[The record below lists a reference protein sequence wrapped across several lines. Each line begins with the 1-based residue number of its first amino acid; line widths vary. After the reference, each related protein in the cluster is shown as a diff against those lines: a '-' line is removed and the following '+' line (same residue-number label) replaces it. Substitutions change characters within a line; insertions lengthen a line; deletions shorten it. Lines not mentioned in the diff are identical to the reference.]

1 LPETDRR
8 EAWALL
14 FAEARIEMNR
24 GPIILVEELRRVGC
38 FPNRKPSAKLED
50 SAVPWTFNQILLPL
64 ILILTFVILTHLVE
78 YKREYDEMVEAI
90 RDKDPI
96 LEPKIA
102 VLNLQ
107 LQKLLRALEE
117 VKGEIR
123 EETRAAV
130 FVQPG
135 RIVRRGS
142 RIEDEEFQKFCR
154 ETLNLA
160 SGQGYR
166 SMAGRIYKSVL
177 ERTGILDPSSAGY
190 TVQRSKLVKI
200 EDLTEEKVRSMPDS
214 EWARVYAAK
223 EGRISPR
230 NRQILQNAI
239 LDFCDG
245 LLRQAISVESQL
257 IDRLREEALANP
269 QSLILSATA
278 RKIVNDLF
286 DPARSAEDRK
296 RLARDFYWNLVEEWK
311 KRFDEDGY
319 PMLVWRILKV

>member
-1 LPETDRR
+1 
-8 EAWALL
+8 
-14 FAEARIEMNR
+14 
-24 GPIILVEELRRVGC
+24 
-38 FPNRKPSAKLED
+38 
-50 SAVPWTFNQILLPL
+50 
-64 ILILTFVILTHLVE
+64 
-78 YKREYDEMVEAI
+78 
-90 RDKDPI
+90 
-96 LEPKIA
+96 
-102 VLNLQ
+102 
-107 LQKLLRALEE
+107 
-117 VKGEIR
+117 
-123 EETRAAV
+123 
-130 FVQPG
+130 
-135 RIVRRGS
+135 
-142 RIEDEEFQKFCR
+142 
-154 ETLNLA
+154 
-160 SGQGYR
+160 
-166 SMAGRIYKSVL
+166 MAGRIYKSVL